1 MNDHPT
7 HIVQKEIIV
16 SIKAIEIDMESLWL
30 KKRQVLK

>member
-30 KKRQVLK
+30 KKKTGFK